1 LGKELFE
8 DEATNNKHMSK
19 PKKENPLLNIL
30 LSIIIPAIILSKFST
45 PEYLGVI
52 PGFLIALCF
61 PIGLSLYELIIE
73 KKVGFIAILGLVSTL
88 LTGIIG
94 ILEIPTQWL
103 AVKEAAVPL
112 LIGLAVF
119 ISQYTPYPLIEKI
132 LYNDQL
138 LKLSLIEERLQ
149 ANNSKEKIQK
159 GLRIASWMVTASF
172 MLSAILNFT
181 LTKYIVV
188 SPAGTEA
195 FNQELGKLT
204 ALSYPVIA
212 LPSTLVMVVALW
224 YLIKQLKQ
232 ATGLSM
238 EEMLAIEQ

>member
-1 LGKELFE
+1 
-8 DEATNNKHMSK
+8 M
-19 PKKENPLLNIL
+19 
-30 LSIIIPAIILSKFST
+30 
-45 PEYLGVI
+45 
-52 PGFLIALCF
+52 
-61 PIGLSLYELIIE
+61 
-73 KKVGFIAILGLVSTL
+73 VSTL

>member
-1 LGKELFE
+1 
-8 DEATNNKHMSK
+8 MSK

-30 LSIIIPAIILSKFST
+30 FSIVIPAVILSKFST

>member
-1 LGKELFE
+1 
-8 DEATNNKHMSK
+8 MSK

-30 LSIIIPAIILSKFST
+30 LSIVIPAIILSKFST
-45 PEYLGVI
+45 PEYLGVK

-61 PIGLSLYELIIE
+61 PIGLSLYELVVE

-159 GLRIASWMVTASF
+159 GLRIASLMVTASF

>member
-1 LGKELFE
+1 M
-8 DEATNNKHMSK
+8 NK

-30 LSIIIPAIILSKFST
+30 LSIVIPAIILSKFST

-61 PIGLSLYELIIE
+61 PIGLSLYELIVE

>member
-1 LGKELFE
+1 MQSNKQQ
-8 DEATNNKHMSK
+8 ATSNKHMSK

-30 LSIIIPAIILSKFST
+30 LSIVIPAIILSKFST

-61 PIGLSLYELIIE
+61 PIGLSLYELIVE

>member
-1 LGKELFE
+1 
-8 DEATNNKHMSK
+8 MSK

-30 LSIIIPAIILSKFST
+30 LSIVIPAIILSKFST

-181 LTKYIVV
+181 LTKHIVV

>member
-1 LGKELFE
+1 
-8 DEATNNKHMSK
+8 MSK
-19 PKKENPLLNIL
+19 QKKENPLLNIL
-30 LSIIIPAIILSKFST
+30 LSIVIPAIILSKFST

-52 PGFLIALCF
+52 PGFLIGLCF
-61 PIGLSLYELIIE
+61 PMGLSLYELIIE

>member
-1 LGKELFE
+1 
-8 DEATNNKHMSK
+8 MSNPNTK
-19 PKKENPLLNIL
+19 TKENPLLNIL
-30 LSIIIPAIILSKFST
+30 FSIVIPAIILSKFST
-45 PEYLGVI
+45 PEKLGVI
-52 PGFLIALCF
+52 PGFLIALAF
-61 PIGLSLYELIIE
+61 PIGMSLYELIVQ
-73 KKVGFIAILGLVSTL
+73 KKVSFIAILGFVSIL

-112 LIGLAVF
+112 LIGIAIFV
-119 ISQYTPYPLIEKI
+119 SQYTKYPLIEKI
-132 LYNDQL
+132 IYNDKL
-138 LKLSLIEERLQ
+138 LKLSLIEEKLNISGQTSRVKKYLQ
-149 ANNSKEKIQK
+149 NATY
-159 GLRIASWMVTASF
+159 MVSASF
-172 MLSAILNFT
+172 LLSAILNFC

-212 LPSTLVMVVALW
+212 LPSTLVMVSALW
-224 YLIKQLKQ
+224 YLVNRLSK

-238 EEMLAIEQ
+238 EEMLAIES

>member
-1 LGKELFE
+1 M
-8 DEATNNKHMSK
+8 NK

-30 LSIIIPAIILSKFST
+30 LSIVIPAIILSKFST

-61 PIGLSLYELIIE
+61 PIGLSLYELIVQ
-73 KKVGFIAILGLVSTL
+73 KKVGFIAILGLISTL

>member
-1 LGKELFE
+1 
-8 DEATNNKHMSK
+8 MSK
-19 PKKENPLLNIL
+19 QKKENPLLNIL
-30 LSIIIPAIILSKFST
+30 LSIVIPAIILSKFST

-61 PIGLSLYELIIE
+61 PIGLSLYELVVE

-159 GLRIASWMVTASF
+159 GLRTASWMVTASF
-172 MLSAILNFT
+172 MLSALLNFA

>member
-1 LGKELFE
+1 
-8 DEATNNKHMSK
+8 MSK

-30 LSIIIPAIILSKFST
+30 LSIVIPAIILSKFST

-188 SPAGTEA
+188 SPGGTEA